1 MNIAVATN
9 HPVDEY
15 GFPISGELEGI
26 DRAGI
31 TEVSLQLLHSYGVT
45 MPQVVENAGH
55 ALARLAC
62 RRFFGGDVSGKSL
75 VVLAGNGNVGAAV
88 LTAARR
94 LLIWGASVRLV
105 SARTQ
110 RASLGLA
117 ARQLAVLA
125 RLGIAVQDPPAD
137 APDLIIDGLTGYDP
151 DALPDGRCGKLI
163 EWANATRAP
172 VLAYESPAGAF
183 SRRHGITAIRAT
195 ATLMVGMPK
204 TPLMAPA
211 AATQVGALYL
221 ADISI
226 PAGLWQG
233 LAHPLHAPCYARGD
247 ILRVLRPG
255 EMV

>member
-1 MNIAVATN
+1 MNLAVVTN
-9 HPVDEY
+9 RPVDEF

-45 MPQVVENAGH
+45 MPQVVENAGS

-62 RRFFGGDVSGKSL
+62 RRYFGGNAQARSV

-94 LLIWGASVRLV
+94 LLIWGAQVKLV
-105 SARTQ
+105 TARTQ

-117 ARQLAVLA
+117 ARQMAVLA
-125 RLGIAVQDPPAD
+125 RLGVAPQDPPD
-137 APDLIIDGLTGYDP
+137 LEPDLIIDGLTGYDP

-163 EWANATRAP
+163 AWANARQAP

-183 SRRHGITAIRAT
+183 SRRAGSTALVAD

-204 TPLMAPA
+204 TQLMATTA
-211 AATQVGALYL
+211 ARQVGALYL

-226 PAGLWQG
+226 PPSLWQG
-233 LAHPLHAPCYARGD
+233 LAHPLRAPCFARGD
-247 ILRVLRPG
+247 ILKVLRPG
-255 EMV
+255 ERG